1 MIPSIHMIKQT
12 LKTSVLRL
20 LARPRKKENHAI
32 LNRLARLLV
41 LPSPTQS
48 SPHFFLQRNC
58 GIDLLLLQIMR
69 KSCPVLVCLGTKKVK
84 GMMDAYYKRV
94 VSRRCNLLRPRKI
107 SRPVRLAR

>member
-1 MIPSIHMIKQT
+1 MIKTDPQEQYVV
-12 LKTSVLRL
+12 SACL
-20 LARPRKKENHAI
+20 LARPRRKERHAI
-32 LNRLARLLV
+32 LNRLVRLLV

-48 SPHFFLQRNC
+48 SPFFFLQRNC

-84 GMMDAYYKRV
+84 GMDAYYKKV

>member
-1 MIPSIHMIKQT
+1 M
-12 LKTSVLRL
+12 LRL
-20 LARPRKKENHAI
+20 LACLLDQERKERHAI

-48 SPHFFLQRNC
+48 SPLFFLQRNC
-58 GIDLLLLQIMR
+58 DIDLLLLQIMR

-94 VSRRCNLLRPRKI
+94 VSGRCNLLRPRKI

>member
-1 MIPSIHMIKQT
+1 M
-12 LKTSVLRL
+12 LRL
-20 LARPRKKENHAI
+20 LAGLLASPRRKERHAI

-48 SPHFFLQRNC
+48 SSLFFLQRNC
-58 GIDLLLLQIMR
+58 GIDLLLLQMMR
-69 KSCPVLVCLGTKKVK
+69 KSCPVLVCLGMKKVK
-84 GMMDAYYKRV
+84 GIMDAYYKKV